1 MTNAANKL
9 TGNIEGMHG
18 AQKYGEAWR
27 VVNEITGRKKAK
39 EGQVSGSSPEERVQT
54 WFSHFKNLL
63 GSPASTVDTEE
74 ELPNIFEDLE
84 IEDGPFTIEEYRKV
98 KSSLKAG
105 KAGGP
110 DGISPDVLKSC
121 DFGDVC
127 LKFCNKALL
136 EKEHTVALSVL
147 LQSCTI
153 VSYRTES
160 VKYTT

>member
-1 MTNAANKL
+1 MCVGPAAPRREYK
-9 TGNIEGMHG
+9 HG
-18 AQKYGEAWR
+18 FHTLKTCLKVLSAQWTQRE
-27 VVNEITGRKKAK
+27 
-39 EGQVSGSSPEERVQT
+39 
-54 WFSHFKNLL
+54 
-63 GSPASTVDTEE
+63 GSPTS
-74 ELPNIFEDLE
+74 LRIS
-84 IEDGPFTIEEYRKV
+84 IEEYRKV